1 MDELER
7 IKQQKLEDMQ
17 KRQIQQVWQEELQL
31 NKQVEQ
37 LEAIV
42 RGVLTKEAMQ
52 RYGNVKA
59 AHPDK
64 AVQALVVLAQ
74 LVQQGTQ
81 RIDDDKFKEILQRL
95 TPKKKEFRIKR
106 K

>member
-1 MDELER
+1 MDELEK

-17 KRQIQQVWQEELQL
+17 KRQMQQVWQEELQL
-31 NKQVEQ
+31 QKQVEQ

-42 RGVLTKEAMQ
+42 RGVMTKEAMQ

-74 LVQQGTQ
+74 LAQQGVQ
-81 RIDDDKFKEILQRL
+81 KIDDDKFKEILQRL